1 MLARDERAKDVRGIV
16 WLLYDVRACLCDV
29 IRGVVAMSIAW
40 ASVCGIKLYSG
51 GL

>member
-1 MLARDERAKDVRGIV
+1 MKDARGNV
-16 WLLYDVRACLCDV
+16 WLLYDVRAFLCDV
-29 IRGVVAMSIAW
+29 IGGVMAMNTAW